1 MSSSRREPCL
11 EPASVVAVSIYSL
24 LLAGVLIAHVMDF
37 PTFST
42 ESRAK
47 SLITAEEPLLGNGPR
62 ARAHSEV
69 LIAFVLTWCG
79 LVVAAI
85 VAASTRRFQGWD
97 MYLAIAAVL
106 VGLAILFAIALLP

>member
-42 ESRAK
+42 EPRAK
-47 SLITAEEPLLGNGPR
+47 SLITAEEPLASRDDGGARSVADGTPNGGSLQR
-62 ARAHSEV
+62 
-69 LIAFVLTWCG
+69 
-79 LVVAAI
+79 
-85 VAASTRRFQGWD
+85 
-97 MYLAIAAVL
+97 
-106 VGLAILFAIALLP
+106 

>member
-1 MSSSRREPCL
+1 MMGAPARWLTARR
-11 EPASVVAVSIYSL
+11 
-24 LLAGVLIAHVMDF
+24 
-37 PTFST
+37 
-42 ESRAK
+42 
-47 SLITAEEPLLGNGPR
+47 TADRLSGELGNGPR

-69 LIAFVLTWCG
+69 LITFVLTWCG